1 MPLGLRC
8 FQTDY
13 TGLNLHHKAS
23 GMIDQKNILTKLGC
37 SGSLLLAL
45 ALSQSASAQANIQDQ
60 IEAEQG
66 YSTVEISQ
74 NDRMED
80 AIGCG
85 CAICQRKP
93 IETGL

>member
-1 MPLGLRC
+1 
-8 FQTDY
+8 
-13 TGLNLHHKAS
+13 
-23 GMIDQKNILTKLGC
+23 MIDQKNILTTLGC

-45 ALSQSASAQANIQDQ
+45 ALPQSASAKTNIQDQ

-66 YSTVEISQ
+66 FSTVEMSQ
-74 NDRMED
+74 SERMED

-85 CAICQRKP
+85 CAICQRAP

>member
-1 MPLGLRC
+1 
-8 FQTDY
+8 
-13 TGLNLHHKAS
+13 
-23 GMIDQKNILTKLGC
+23 MIDQKNILTTLGC

-45 ALSQSASAQANIQDQ
+45 ALPQSASAKANIQDQ

-66 YSTVEISQ
+66 FPTVEMSQ
-74 NDRMED
+74 SDSMED

-85 CAICQRKP
+85 CAICQRAP

>member
-1 MPLGLRC
+1 
-8 FQTDY
+8 
-13 TGLNLHHKAS
+13 
-23 GMIDQKNILTKLGC
+23 MIDQKNILTTLGC

-45 ALSQSASAQANIQDQ
+45 AIPQSASATANIQNQ

-66 YSTVEISQ
+66 FPAAEMSQ
-74 NDRMED
+74 SDRIED

-85 CAICQRKP
+85 CAICQRAP

>member
-1 MPLGLRC
+1 
-8 FQTDY
+8 
-13 TGLNLHHKAS
+13 
-23 GMIDQKNILTKLGC
+23 MIDQKNILTTLGC

-45 ALSQSASAQANIQDQ
+45 AMPQSTSATTNIQDQ

-66 YSTVEISQ
+66 FPTVEMSQ
-74 NDRMED
+74 SDRMED

-85 CAICQRKP
+85 CAICQRAP

>member
-1 MPLGLRC
+1 
-8 FQTDY
+8 
-13 TGLNLHHKAS
+13 
-23 GMIDQKNILTKLGC
+23 MINQKNILTTLGC
-37 SGSLLLAL
+37 SGSLLLTL
-45 ALSQSASAQANIQDQ
+45 ALPHHAQATPNVQNQ

-66 YSTVEISQ
+66 YPVTILQGDPV
-74 NDRMED
+74 ED